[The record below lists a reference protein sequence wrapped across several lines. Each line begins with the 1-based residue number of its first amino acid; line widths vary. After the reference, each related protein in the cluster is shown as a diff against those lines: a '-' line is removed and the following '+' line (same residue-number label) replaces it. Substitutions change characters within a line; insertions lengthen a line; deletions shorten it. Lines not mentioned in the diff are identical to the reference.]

1 MAKILIVDDN
11 PLDRQLAAG
20 FLEQEPHELQFAEN
34 GAEALDAIR
43 LQPPDLVLTDLDMPE
58 LNGLELVRAM
68 NEEFPLLP
76 VILMTAKGSEEI
88 ASTALQSGASSYV
101 PKRTLGAGLTETVRI
116 VLDSARSQ
124 QLRKKVFGSMISTE
138 SNFELTSDPSE
149 VTAMVDYLRDSL
161 DLLNI
166 VPDEKL
172 TRISTALTEAL
183 INAMDHGNLELDSEL
198 LDGDDP
204 DAYRRLRKQRLNEA
218 PYSDRRLLVHSR
230 LNRLEAVFT
239 ISDEGSGFDIASIP
253 DPTDPENLMRAH
265 GRGLLLIRTFIPE
278 VRFNEIGNEVT
289 LRIPKEANGTPREL
303 TD

>member
-1 MAKILIVDDN
+1 MTTILIVDDN

-20 FLEQEPHELQFAEN
+20 FLEQQPYELQFAED

-43 LQPPDLVLTDLDMPE
+43 RQPPDLVLTDLDMPE
-58 LNGLELVRAM
+58 LNGLDLVRAM

-101 PKRTLGAGLTETVRI
+101 PKRTLGAGLCETVRI

-183 INAMDHGNLELDSEL
+183 INAMDHGNLELDSQL

-218 PYSDRRLLVHSR
+218 PYSNRRLLVHSR

-239 ISDEGSGFDIASIP
+239 IADEGPGFDVSKIP
-253 DPTDPENLMRAH
+253 DPTNPENLMRAH

-289 LRIPKEANGTPREL
+289 LRIPKEANGAPRKS
-303 TD
+303 